1 MGIFFF
7 IVIQRGFANA
17 IRDNDVF
24 EMFVLYIIKLNFNI
38 SSVSS
43 AAAACR
49 RVGEEDEGTGG
60 MRGAETY
67 LRLGRYLRPYFKAM
81 GQRVQG
87 SASHGEHM
95 SMAGC

>member
-1 MGIFFF
+1 MNYLKSIQQHRTQSMNSVFFF
-7 IVIQRGFANA
+7 IIIQRGFANA

-49 RVGEEDEGTGG
+49 RVGEEDEGTG
-60 MRGAETY
+60 
-67 LRLGRYLRPYFKAM
+67 
-81 GQRVQG
+81 
-87 SASHGEHM
+87 
-95 SMAGC
+95 